1 MNASNN
7 VLDLRVRRTRKFL
20 WDALLTLI
28 EERDF
33 ESTSVTE
40 ICEQAMVH
48 RTTFYKHF
56 EDKYA
61 LLQKGIEAQIALL
74 FEDLHL
80 SEDLTNGVA
89 EKSIVLSSFVKLFE
103 HVDHHKKFY
112 RLMLCGNG
120 IGQFNLSF
128 QKSLIENFMKRS
140 AYLPIR
146 HEEPETM
153 RYMLRAHTHAGML
166 VSAISWWLETGCPY
180 TPQQMGR
187 FLLEDAFS

>member
-1 MNASNN
+1 MNVSNN

-61 LLQKGIEAQIALL
+61 LLQQGIEAQITLL
-74 FEDLHL
+74 FEDLNL
-80 SEDLTNGVA
+80 TEDLTHEVV
-89 EKSIVLSSFVKLFE
+89 EKSTLRFYLVKLFE

-120 IGQFNLSF
+120 VGQFNLLF
-128 QKSLIENFMKRS
+128 RKSLTENFMKRS
-140 AYLPIR
+140 ASYPLR
-146 HEEPETM
+146 HDEAEPM
-153 RYMLRAHTHAGML
+153 RYLLRAHAHAGTL
-166 VSAISWWLETGCPY
+166 VSAISWWLESDCPF